1 MIFDYIKNTNWLRRN
16 IIVAAC
22 VPIAMVA
29 MYNWFVSPQLQYLKA
44 AQKYEDSV
52 DKVEK
57 TNKIIDTQ
65 IQAGSRKLDEIS
77 QQFEQKKQEF
87 FDIETARTFLG
98 SIQSKAEKN
107 QCVVDTLKFMPANQI
122 ANNSSSIDIKQH
134 RAILTITGQYP
145 DIVKLLDSLQNRKQK
160 VWIDTITLHLKDQES
175 GLLVCDVSLSIYT
188 LQVKEIISD
197 VKTEK

>member
-1 MIFDYIKNTNWLRRN
+1 
-16 IIVAAC
+16 VAAC